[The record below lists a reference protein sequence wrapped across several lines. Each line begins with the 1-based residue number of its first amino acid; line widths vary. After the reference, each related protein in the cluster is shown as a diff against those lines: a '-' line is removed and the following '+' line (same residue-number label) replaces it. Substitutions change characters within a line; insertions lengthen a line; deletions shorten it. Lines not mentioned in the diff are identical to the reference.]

1 MSELEKYL
9 KYEDSRGGHM
19 KKMIVPFEIAGLSD
33 EGTITGYGSTFGG
46 ASDSYG
52 DIVVRGAFQETIAK
66 GGRNGNG
73 IVMLW
78 NHDAK
83 EPIGKWHNVSENEK
97 GLKMEGKLV
106 MEVAR
111 AREAYALAK
120 EKVVQGLSIGWDF
133 IRDKDGRV
141 EKDAVEIDEKKRT
154 RYLKRV
160 ELFEVSLVTFPAN
173 TRATITGTKGIDEV
187 QTIRD
192 FEIFLRDAGM
202 SVEIAKTIIS
212 KAKEVSGME
221 MTDEM
226 KNALEFVLEGFK
238 TQNARLFVADM
249 LSK

>member
-1 MSELEKYL
+1 MGEIDKYF
-9 KYEDSRGGHM
+9 KYEDMRGSHM
-19 KKMIVPFEIAGLSD
+19 KKMTVPFEIASLSD
-33 EGTITGYGSTFGG
+33 EGIVSGYGSTFGG
-46 ASDSYG
+46 AADSYG
-52 DIVVRGAFQETIAK
+52 DIIVRGAFTETIAK

-83 EPIGKWHNVSENEK
+83 EPIGKWHNIAENEK

-133 IRDKDGRV
+133 MRDKDGRV
-141 EKDAVEIDEKKRT
+141 EKDAVEIDERKRT

-173 TRATITGTKGIDEV
+173 TRATITNVKALCENVSD
-187 QTIRD
+187 IRHL
-192 FEIFLRDAGM
+192 EYTLRDAGW
-202 SVEIAKTIIS
+202 SANDAKYLIAKSRELAETEKAQEFADQLRDEFDKLTILDS
-212 KAKEVSGME
+212 VAKAMFTTK
-221 MTDEM
+221 
-226 KNALEFVLEGFK
+226 
-238 TQNARLFVADM
+238 
-249 LSK
+249 

>member
-1 MSELEKYL
+1 
-9 KYEDSRGGHM
+9 M
-19 KKMIVPFEIAGLSD
+19 KKMVVPFEIAGLSD

-46 ASDSYG
+46 AADSYG
-52 DIVVRGAFQETIAK
+52 DIIVRGAFQETIAK

-83 EPIGKWHNVSENEK
+83 EPIGKWHNVAENEK

-141 EKDAVEIDEKKRT
+141 EKDAVEIDERKRT
-154 RYLKRV
+154 RYLKRI

-173 TRATITGTKGIDEV
+173 TRATITGTKGIECV
-187 QTIRD
+187 NSIRD
-192 FEIFLRDAGM
+192 LEMYLRDEGLSSSA
-202 SVEIAKTIIS
+202 AKTIIS
-212 KAKEVSGME
+212 KTREVSGME
-221 MTDEM
+221 ITEEM
-226 KNALEFVLEGFK
+226 KDALNIVLEGFK

-249 LSK
+249 LTK